1 MLELLRTRRVFNK
14 LGLGLGLNIGTHN
27 QNINVG
33 KHVTYTPPHPK
44 TTRNQPIKMCYSL
57 IGGLYET

>member
-33 KHVTYTPPHPK
+33 KHVTYRPPHPK
-44 TTRNQPIKMCYSL
+44 TKWKLQEISQSKYVTVQ
-57 IGGLYET
+57 